1 MAKDRSVLLLDG
13 PSGRLAG
20 LRDRLSGLGLSAI
33 LAKDPAEGARA
44 FEKRSP
50 PAVAVVVP
58 EFGGA
63 ALREALAS
71 LGEKAPEHDLGFV
84 ATGPA
89 PDAQTRARLR
99 EAGVRLAL
107 WEPFDDGALRFQLN
121 RARHRK
127 GDGRDEMRIPT
138 TLLARIITQ
147 DRPRDAIIYN
157 LSARGAFLETPRA
170 HLRGAQIEIEIP
182 LPSGVVRVRARV
194 RFHNVAGNLQRTNL
208 PFGMGIEF
216 TGVPRDATEAIRVY
230 VEERSKAF
238 EV

>member
-1 MAKDRSVLLLDG
+1 MAKDRRVLLLDG

-33 LAKDPAEGARA
+33 LTKDPAEAARA
-44 FEKRSP
+44 LEG
-50 PAVAVVVP
+50 PAPAGAALLVP

-63 ALREALAS
+63 ALREVLAS
-71 LGEKAPEHDLGFV
+71 LVEKAPERDLGFV
-84 ATGPA
+84 ATGPT
-89 PDAQTRARLR
+89 PSIEARLR
-99 EAGVRLAL
+99 LRGAGVRLAL

-127 GDGRDEMRIPT
+127 DNGRDELRIPT
-138 TLLARIITQ
+138 TLLARIITA

-194 RFHNVAGNLQRTNL
+194 RFHNVAGNLQRANL

-216 TGVPRDATEAIRVY
+216 TGVPRDATDAIRVY
-230 VEERSKAF
+230 VEERSKAL